1 MKASQL
7 RGFFS
12 FTIISDA
19 IIKIFRMQS
28 NIILIGPM
36 GAGKSS
42 VGKRLAKKL
51 NRKFYDCDKVLEDKT
66 GVAISTIFELEGED
80 GFRQREAK
88 ILEDLMQLENCV
100 LATGGGVVLRAENIH
115 LINSHGITIY
125 LKASVNSQIKRT
137 RHDKKRP
144 LLQTQDRHATLE
156 KLAQQRN
163 PIYEQLADI
172 TIDTDNQSISASIE
186 EITNKLN
193 STNS

>member
-1 MKASQL
+1 
-7 RGFFS
+7 
-12 FTIISDA
+12 
-19 IIKIFRMQS
+19 MQS

-51 NRKFYDCDKVLEDKT
+51 NRKFYDCDKVLEDRT

-80 GFRQREAK
+80 GFRQRETK
-88 ILEDLMQLENCV
+88 ILEELIQQENYV
-100 LATGGGVVLRAENIH
+100 LATGGGAVLRSENIH
-115 LINSHGITIY
+115 LINSNGITVY

-144 LLQTQDRHATLE
+144 LLQTQNRHATLE

-193 STNS
+193 SINS

>member
-1 MKASQL
+1 MH
-7 RGFFS
+7 
-12 FTIISDA
+12 
-19 IIKIFRMQS
+19 S
-28 NIILIGPM
+28 NLILIGPM

-51 NRKFYDCDKVLEDKT
+51 NRKFYDCDKVLEDRT

-80 GFRQREAK
+80 GFRQRETK
-88 ILEDLMQLENCV
+88 ILEELLQLENYV
-100 LATGGGVVLRAENIH
+100 IATGGGAVLSDANIH
-115 LINSHGITIY
+115 LISSHGITVY

-156 KLAQQRN
+156 KLAKQRN

-186 EITNKLN
+186 EITSKLN